1 VPHRILIRSSAAK
14 PDARLLYD
22 NAQMDPISDA
32 NRPDPLAEPSSPL
45 KYLAIAGIIAIAIPL
60 IAFYLNLGD
69 ALIRP
74 FALVLG
80 KPTTALVSSKRISHG
95 RHSSG
100 NYLELNYEY
109 SPDFAPRPD
118 IKVND
123 AAYAAIVLNT
133 HVPIHYIR
141 GCSSCIALDDDY
153 GSARHQGLEG
163 LAMVLFV
170 FGLTYLQYRFKKK
183 T

>member
-1 VPHRILIRSSAAK
+1 
-14 PDARLLYD
+14 
-22 NAQMDPISDA
+22 MEPISDP
-32 NRPDPLAEPSSPL
+32 NRPDPLEEPASQL
-45 KYLAIAGIIAIAIPL
+45 KYLGILGIVALAIPL
-60 IAFYLNLGD
+60 LAFYFNLGD
-69 ALIRP
+69 ALMHPI
-74 FALVLG
+74 ALAIG
-80 KPTTALVSSKRISHG
+80 KPSTALVSSKRVSHS

-100 NYLELNYEY
+100 NYVELNYQY

-133 HVPIHYIR
+133 HVAIHYIP
-141 GCSSCIALDDDY
+141 GCSSCIALDEDY

-163 LAMVLFV
+163 LAIAIFV
-170 FGLTYLQYRFKKK
+170 FGGTFLQYRFRKK